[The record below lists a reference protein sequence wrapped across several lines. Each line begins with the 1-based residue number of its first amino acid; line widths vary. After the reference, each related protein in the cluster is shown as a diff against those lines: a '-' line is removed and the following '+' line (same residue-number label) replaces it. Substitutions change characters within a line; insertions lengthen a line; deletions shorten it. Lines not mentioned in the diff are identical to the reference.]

1 MGVYLTTSKNP
12 SAKTKFLCEAL
23 SLVLPY
29 SAHEL
34 RGKKSIEQIF
44 RRAKML
50 GKRRVVLIYE
60 KKGIP
65 SSICLMKVKADSWEW
80 IGEEFPISKF
90 QIYKHPAELPNDI
103 AVSGERKEEFEK
115 LFDFEKPEG
124 DDLIE
129 LNCGKE
135 ELSFSYGGK
144 PLIKLELMQ

>member
-1 MGVYLTTSKNP
+1 MGVYITTSKNP
-12 SAKTKFLCEAL
+12 SAKTKVLCKAL

-44 RRAKML
+44 RRAKLL

-60 KKGIP
+60 KNGVP
-65 SSICLMKVKADSWEW
+65 SSICLMKVKANSWDW
-80 IGEEFPISKF
+80 IGEELFISKF
-90 QIYKHPAELPNDI
+90 QIYKLPAELPSEI

-129 LNCGKE
+129 LKCGKQ
-135 ELSFSYGGK
+135 ELSFSYAGK
-144 PLIKLELMQ
+144 SLIRLVVS